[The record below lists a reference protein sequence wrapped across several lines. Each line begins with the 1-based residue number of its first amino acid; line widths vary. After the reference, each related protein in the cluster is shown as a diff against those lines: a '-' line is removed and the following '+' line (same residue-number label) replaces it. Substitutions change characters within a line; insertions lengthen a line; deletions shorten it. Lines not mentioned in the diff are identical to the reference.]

1 MSVSVLLPNL
11 ARSEVVD
18 VEAALRPRVEGDP
31 KAKLTMLEYSSL
43 TCPHCAAF
51 HNGALPQIR
60 ETYIETGKLKL
71 EMRDFPL
78 DQYALRA
85 AAMARCA
92 PESRY
97 FPLLDMLFKQ
107 QANWTSAEDP
117 IAAIKQIGRLAGIRG
132 ETADACMSDEALLDG
147 ILKIRLG
154 GQQDHDISSTP
165 TFVIGT
171 EKVVGAQPF
180 EAFKKVIDAQLG

>member
-1 MSVSVLLPNL
+1 MRISDWS
-11 ARSEVVD
+11 SD
-18 VEAALRPRVEGDP
+18 VC
-31 KAKLTMLEYSSL
+31 SS
-43 TCPHCAAF
+43 
-51 HNGALPQIR
+51 
-60 ETYIETGKLKL
+60 
-71 EMRDFPL
+71 D
-78 DQYALRA
+78 
-85 AAMARCA
+85 
-92 PESRY
+92 
-97 FPLLDMLFKQ
+97 LDMLFKQ

-180 EAFKKVIDAQLG
+180 EAFKKVIDAQLDRKSTRLTSSH